1 LSNSSIKTGSTIIM
15 AMAVYALVISLLWIF
30 ITEVMFVSDYL
41 AVTGQSLTEAIATG
55 SQTAQLWLTTKRFW
69 GIALLTISI
78 LIIGITSKSYSK
90 GEKWSWYT
98 LLVSGSILWGS
109 LIGYKMAI
117 GYFQLHPSSMTFIV
131 GAILFVIGLVVPAKT
146 IFSKKTK

>member
-1 LSNSSIKTGSTIIM
+1 MM

-30 ITEVMFVSDYL
+30 ITELMFVSDFL
-41 AVTGQSLTEAIATG
+41 AVTGQNLIDALAAG
-55 SQTAQLWLTTKRFW
+55 SQSAELWLTTKRFW

-78 LIIGITSKSYSK
+78 LIIAITSKSYSK

-109 LIGYKMAI
+109 LIGYKVAI
-117 GYFQLHPSSMTFIV
+117 GYFQLTPSSMTFIV

-146 IFSKKTK
+146 IFSKKSK

>member
-1 LSNSSIKTGSTIIM
+1 MM

-30 ITEVMFVSDYL
+30 ITEIMFVSDYL
-41 AVTGQSLTEAIATG
+41 AVTGQSLTDALATE
-55 SQTAQLWLTTKRFW
+55 SQSAQLWLTTKRFW

-78 LIIGITSKSYSK
+78 LTIAITSKSYSK

-109 LIGYKMAI
+109 LIGYKVTI
-117 GYFQLHPSSMTFIV
+117 GYFQLTPSSMTFIV
-131 GAILFVIGLVVPAKT
+131 GAILFVISLGIPAKA
-146 IFSKKTK
+146 ILSKKAD

>member
-1 LSNSSIKTGSTIIM
+1 MANSPIKIGSTIMMI
-15 AMAVYALVISLLWIF
+15 MAVYALVISILWIT

-41 AVTGQSLTEAIATG
+41 AVTGQSLTDALATG

-69 GIALLTISI
+69 GIGLLTIST
-78 LIIGITSKSYSK
+78 LFVAITSKSYSK

-109 LIGYKMAI
+109 LIGYKVAI
-117 GYFQLHPSSMTFIV
+117 GYFQLHPSSLTFIV
-131 GAILFVIGLVVPAKT
+131 GATLSAIGLVVPAKA
-146 IFSKKTK
+146 ILSKKSD